1 MFKTLHADHLDL
13 ASLLVR
19 LGLDQ
24 LNQGRNF
31 SQEVFSRTC
40 IKLFDLSI
48 TFGRSWFCLSCLFTF
63 SGSFLS
69 FRVGPIITLG
79 VGPITFLSISFSV
92 RCGWWR
98 SRSFCWPFPFFPP
111 PFPAGLFWCWCWP
124 AWLPPVLPGDCP
136 LRAGQ
141 SGFRWPCPEQ
151 CQHRSTPSFGN
162 WLWAYVH
169 YEPCYVLSFST
180 SL

>member
-79 VGPITFLSISFSV
+79 VGPITFF
-92 RCGWWR
+92 
-98 SRSFCWPFPFFPP
+98 PFPFRFGVVGGEVDLFVDLFPSFHLRFLQGYVDVDQP
-111 PFPAGLFWCWCWP
+111 DS
-124 AWLPPVLPGDCP
+124 PPVLPGDCP

-141 SGFRWPCPEQ
+141 SGFR
-151 CQHRSTPSFGN
+151 
-162 WLWAYVH
+162 
-169 YEPCYVLSFST
+169 
-180 SL
+180 